1 MTINQ
6 SRYGGAAEV
15 GRAPT
20 KEPRKDSKRPL
31 ITIAGG
37 TAAVGGGLV
46 ASNAQGKL
54 SGARANRDSTRRA
67 SNEAKYL
74 WANRKLAANPTGIDI
89 RRHHM
94 EIPVNRGGN
103 LPASYKQYAVWM
115 NEKEKQ
121 ADKAVRNVRRVRN
134 VRTAGLA
141 ALASGLGVMGASA
154 VHNERSRGTIG
165 YKRPTNRLE
174 ALRQAGPTSAA
185 ESRYR
190 RTNGM

>member
-31 ITIAGG
+31 VTLAGG
-37 TAAVGGGLV
+37 TAALGGGVTATQANKRLPNFRSV
-46 ASNAQGKL
+46 QDAAQKL
-54 SGARANRDSTRRA
+54 EQSATS
-67 SNEAKYL
+67 KY
-74 WANRKLAANPTGIDI
+74 NQ
-89 RRHHM
+89 RH
-94 EIPVNRGGN
+94 
-103 LPASYKQYAVWM
+103 LPNTVLMRHDLGVGLKGPNQRVSASYYENQLKRL
-115 NEKEKQ
+115 EGETG
-121 ADKAVRNVRRVRN
+121 KANRNVRRVRN

-141 ALASGLGVMGASA
+141 ALATGLGVMGASA
-154 VHNERSRGTIG
+154 IQHERSRGTIG
-165 YKRPTNRLE
+165 YKRPTNRQE

-185 ESRYR
+185 EARYR